1 MPRWIENQSIFS
13 RVDQYIE
20 LGLKDVIVDPHPDF
34 IYTERKIVKE
44 QANSGK
50 DTVYLTLVILVLFL
64 SDKGR

>member
-1 MPRWIENQSIFS
+1 MPRWIESQSIFS

-44 QANSGK
+44 QANSAK
-50 DTVYLTLVILVLFL
+50 ILYTCLL
-64 SDKGR
+64 